1 MKGAGST
8 RSARV
13 TTATS
18 SSRVEDLV
26 DAIVRAAAEPAAAR
40 ETFNV
45 GATEFGTVRSDLQ
58 ALIDH
63 AGSSSRLQPVPVK
76 PAEIALRGLELMRVS
91 PLAEWHYKT
100 AHKDSFVD
108 VYEGAAAPG
117 LAAATVE
124 PRRAD
129 RDVRLVPREPWAGR
143 RSRRHAPRS
152 LEPAGTRPAQ
162 ASLVIVL
169 SQDEVRELLDL
180 DELVDALAAA
190 HVELSAGEASMPP
203 RIAAF
208 AQHDGLLGVMPA
220 YLPSAGL
227 ACKLVTLFP
236 RNRDRHTH
244 QALICLF
251 DEENGTPV
259 ALMDGTYITATRTA
273 AGSALATRLLAR
285 EDARVLAILGAGVQ
299 AHAHAKALGRVREFT
314 EIRVASRDRANAE
327 QLAEEIG
334 GKAVDSW
341 EEALRGA
348 DVVAATTHSAE
359 PIVLR
364 EWLSPG
370 VHVNSVGANPSG
382 SGEVDAATIAEASG
396 GGRVQRVDAR
406 AASRRRAGVPGG
418 RPWRRGR
425 ARRAGLGRATG
436 TNLPGADHPV

>member
-1 MKGAGST
+1 M
-8 RSARV
+8 
-13 TTATS
+13 
-18 SSRVEDLV
+18 
-26 DAIVRAAAEPAAAR
+26 
-40 ETFNV
+40 
-45 GATEFGTVRSDLQ
+45 
-58 ALIDH
+58 
-63 AGSSSRLQPVPVK
+63 
-76 PAEIALRGLELMRVS
+76 
-91 PLAEWHYKT
+91 
-100 AHKDSFVD
+100 
-108 VYEGAAAPG
+108 
-117 LAAATVE
+117 
-124 PRRAD
+124 
-129 RDVRLVPREPWAGR
+129 
-143 RSRRHAPRS
+143 
-152 LEPAGTRPAQ
+152 
-162 ASLVIVL
+162 IVL
-169 SQDEVRELLDL
+169 SQDDVRELLDL

-236 RNRDRHTH
+236 QNRDRHTH

-334 GKAVDSW
+334 GKAVASW

-359 PIVLR
+359 PIVQH

-382 SGEVDAATIAEASG
+382 RGEVDAATIAEALVAVESRESTLAPPPAGAPEFLEGDHGDVVELGELVSG
-396 GGRVQRVDAR
+396 
-406 AASRRRAGVPGG
+406 RRAGRTSPEQITLYKSVGVAVQDAAAAALVLAA
-418 RPWRRGR
+418 
-425 ARRAGLGRATG
+425 ARERSVGHEIELGEST
-436 TNLPGADHPV
+436 

>member
-1 MKGAGST
+1 M
-8 RSARV
+8 
-13 TTATS
+13 
-18 SSRVEDLV
+18 
-26 DAIVRAAAEPAAAR
+26 
-40 ETFNV
+40 
-45 GATEFGTVRSDLQ
+45 
-58 ALIDH
+58 
-63 AGSSSRLQPVPVK
+63 
-76 PAEIALRGLELMRVS
+76 
-91 PLAEWHYKT
+91 
-100 AHKDSFVD
+100 
-108 VYEGAAAPG
+108 
-117 LAAATVE
+117 
-124 PRRAD
+124 
-129 RDVRLVPREPWAGR
+129 
-143 RSRRHAPRS
+143 
-152 LEPAGTRPAQ
+152 
-162 ASLVIVL
+162 IVL

-327 QLAEEIG
+327 QLAEKIG
-334 GKAVDSW
+334 GKAVASW

-359 PIVLR
+359 PIVQR
-364 EWLSPG
+364 QWLSPG

-382 SGEVDAATIAEASG
+382 RGEVDAATIAEALVAVESRESTLAPPPAGAPEFLAG
-396 GGRVQRVDAR
+396 G
-406 AASRRRAGVPGG
+406 
-418 RPWRRGR
+418 PWRRRR
-425 ARRAGLGRATG
+425 ARRAGLGQATG
-436 TNLPGADHPV
+436 ANLPGADHPV